1 MHGHKLVSNRK
12 SVSEHSQTHFEFKRN
27 RINSVEA
34 EDTKFF
40 SKLKELFKKISSP
53 RENVTTHE
61 FDISP
66 EEYLTDDEKITIE
79 TNEPYSGSTSPRLE
93 EETKNLLETSS
104 HIPEI
109 NITNL
114 EKEIKGKKTSDK
126 LKCISEELGIRRCA
140 SQEAFGEITPRMEKE
155 ETCKET
161 ENRLNGDRTYNV
173 DEFSFQ
179 ETETVYSKTNEEGT
193 SSSLLHSSDGSTSWD
208 NSFAEDHPVIL
219 QYLHSKLM

>member
-1 MHGHKLVSNRK
+1 MHSRQLDSNRK
-12 SVSEHSQTHFEFKRN
+12 SISEHSQTHFEFKRK

-34 EDTKFF
+34 DTKFF

-61 FDISP
+61 FEINP

-79 TNEPYSGSTSPRLE
+79 INGPYSGSASPRLEE
-93 EETKNLLETSS
+93 EETKNLLEPS
-104 HIPEI
+104 PEI

-155 ETCKET
+155 ETSLAYKET
-161 ENRLNGDRTYNV
+161 ENSLNGDRTYNV

-179 ETETVYSKTNEEGT
+179 ETETVYSKTNGEGT
-193 SSSLLHSSDGSTSWD
+193 SSLLHSDSSTSWD
-208 NSFAEDHPVIL
+208 NSFTEDHPVIL
-219 QYLHSKLM
+219 KYLHSKPM